1 MKNYEINNRTLAIV
15 PVGENLTNVLEEDN
29 EFMINMNSMKIIEKS
44 CEFFGSSYMGRR
56 IGTKVLTGISHKSPI
71 IIEESTN
78 MIYFPTTSPRLIG
91 CIWIALDKIKE
102 YREVNG
108 KILVFFKNGRKIFI
122 NISYGSFDNQ
132 YLRATKLEY
141 ILRSRKKL
149 EN

>member
-1 MKNYEINNRTLAIV
+1 
-15 PVGENLTNVLEEDN
+15 
-29 EFMINMNSMKIIEKS
+29 MKIIEKS

-56 IGTKVLTGISHKSPI
+56 TGTKVLTGISHKSPI

-149 EN
+149 KN